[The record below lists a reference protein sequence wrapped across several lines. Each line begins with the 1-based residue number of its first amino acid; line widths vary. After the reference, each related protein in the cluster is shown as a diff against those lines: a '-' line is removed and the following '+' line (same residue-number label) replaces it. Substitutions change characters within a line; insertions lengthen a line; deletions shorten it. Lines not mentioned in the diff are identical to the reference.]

1 MSSHSLGA
9 NFNKEE
15 LENIQKGLTVYTD
28 NNQYYTNDGTTY
40 YDTSSGTAVN
50 EWGTSLLEIENTS
63 TAEIQAIA
71 DDGGYTFEQAQQ
83 IVTGEGVTFE
93 GGSGSSN
100 NSSQNKDKTTTK
112 TKRPYRNPLRKIA
125 NGGVLQYPID
135 LDTDLQDY
143 FEIQIFRYR
152 AAGGLPGI
160 KQGNQGYE
168 KDKVKKFKRVNTSF
182 ETGGYLGAS
191 NRRGNR
197 QNFRL
202 QDLQSTIQLPIP
214 PSLKDMNSVDFTG
227 GTMSGLA
234 AAMFGPTVQAF
245 LGKQSTATEAFQ
257 KEKAKNI
264 FDFRT
269 KAQNVI
275 KGIFDVGSKTLE
287 AFGDAVDDKG
297 FRRVTSLNAIAQAIG
312 ALGVSVDVDQAIT
325 RTSGAVRN
333 PNLELLFKGPSLR
346 SFNFNIRLTPRSPEE
361 SKRVRMIIRALK
373 QHSAAKKNP
382 QIFSGD
388 AEGELGG
395 NFLLGTPDVFK
406 LRYIKAR
413 TQRDIKGLNKF
424 KTCALTSM
432 AVDYTGEVGRFAAYE
447 EDSQPVTTI
456 ISLSFTELTPIYDQD
471 YAEFTAHDD
480 VGL

>member
-15 LENIQKGLTVYTD
+15 LEDIQKGLTVYTD

-40 YDTSSGTAVN
+40 YDTSSGIAVN

-93 GGSGSSN
+93 GGSGSSSN
-100 NSSQNKDKTTTK
+100 NSQNKDKTTTK

-168 KDKVKKFKRVNTSF
+168 KDKVKKFKKVNNSF
-182 ETGGYLGAS
+182 EQGGYLGAS

-234 AAMFGPTVQAF
+234 AAMFGPTV
-245 LGKQSTATEAFQ
+245 
-257 KEKAKNI
+257 
-264 FDFRT
+264 
-269 KAQNVI
+269 
-275 KGIFDVGSKTLE
+275 
-287 AFGDAVDDKG
+287 
-297 FRRVTSLNAIAQAIG
+297 
-312 ALGVSVDVDQAIT
+312 
-325 RTSGAVRN
+325 
-333 PNLELLFKGPSLR
+333 
-346 SFNFNIRLTPRSPEE
+346 
-361 SKRVRMIIRALK
+361 
-373 QHSAAKKNP
+373 
-382 QIFSGD
+382 
-388 AEGELGG
+388 
-395 NFLLGTPDVFK
+395 
-406 LRYIKAR
+406 
-413 TQRDIKGLNKF
+413 
-424 KTCALTSM
+424 
-432 AVDYTGEVGRFAAYE
+432 
-447 EDSQPVTTI
+447 
-456 ISLSFTELTPIYDQD
+456 
-471 YAEFTAHDD
+471 
-480 VGL
+480 

>member
-1 MSSHSLGA
+1 MSFSEFRRSEEFQNLQNTVPAGSFNISPQGQA
-9 NFNKEE
+9 EALNNRIENQTGIGPGQATQGGVTTQEALDLADSFREDSTDNTNKNKE
-15 LENIQKGLTVYTD
+15 KST
-28 NNQYYTNDGTTY
+28 TN
-40 YDTSSGTAVN
+40 
-50 EWGTSLLEIENTS
+50 
-63 TAEIQAIA
+63 
-71 DDGGYTFEQAQQ
+71 
-83 IVTGEGVTFE
+83 
-93 GGSGSSN
+93 
-100 NSSQNKDKTTTK
+100 KK

-168 KDKVKKFKRVNTSF
+168 KDKVKKFKRVNKSF
-182 ETGGYLGAS
+182 EQGGYLSAS

-245 LGKQSTATEAFQ
+245 LGKKSTAEEAFRNTKKGVIQ
-257 KEKAKNI
+257 NFRDKASEVLGNI
-264 FDFRT
+264 
-269 KAQNVI
+269 I
-275 KGIFDVGSKTLE
+275 GVGGKTLE
-287 AFGDAVDDKG
+287 NLGDAIDDKG

-346 SFNFNIRLTPRSPEE
+346 SFNFNIRLTPRSPDE

-382 QIFSGD
+382 QIFSGQ

-432 AVDYTGEVGRFAAYE
+432 SVDYTGEIGRFAAYE

-471 YAEFTAHDD
+471 YAEFTNDDD

>member
-1 MSSHSLGA
+1 MSFSEFRNSEEFQNLQNTAPVGGFNISPQGQA
-9 NFNKEE
+9 EALNNRIENQTGIGPGQATQGGVTTQEALDLADSFREDSTDNTNKNKE
-15 LENIQKGLTVYTD
+15 KST
-28 NNQYYTNDGTTY
+28 TN
-40 YDTSSGTAVN
+40 
-50 EWGTSLLEIENTS
+50 
-63 TAEIQAIA
+63 
-71 DDGGYTFEQAQQ
+71 
-83 IVTGEGVTFE
+83 
-93 GGSGSSN
+93 
-100 NSSQNKDKTTTK
+100 KKTR
-112 TKRPYRNPLRKIA
+112 RPYRNPLKKIA
-125 NGGVLQYPID
+125 NGGVIQYPID
-135 LDTDLQDY
+135 LNTDLQDY

-182 ETGGYLGAS
+182 EQGGYLSAS

-245 LGKQSTATEAFQ
+245 LGKKSSA
-257 KEKAKNI
+257 EKAFRETKKKDILSFREKASEVLGNI
-264 FDFRT
+264 
-269 KAQNVI
+269 I
-275 KGIFDVGSKTLE
+275 GVGGKTLE
-287 AFGDAVDDKG
+287 NLGDAIDDKG

-346 SFNFNIRLTPRSPEE
+346 SFNFNIRLTPRSPDE

-413 TQRDIKGLNKF
+413 TQKDIKGLNKF

-432 AVDYTGEVGRFAAYE
+432 SVDYTGEIGRFASYE

-471 YAEFTAHDD
+471 YAEFTNDDD

>member
-1 MSSHSLGA
+1 MSFSEFRNSEEFQNLQNTVPAGSFNISPQGQA
-9 NFNKEE
+9 EALNNRIENQTGIGPGQATQGGVTTQEALDLADSFREDSTDNTNKNKE
-15 LENIQKGLTVYTD
+15 KST
-28 NNQYYTNDGTTY
+28 TN
-40 YDTSSGTAVN
+40 
-50 EWGTSLLEIENTS
+50 
-63 TAEIQAIA
+63 
-71 DDGGYTFEQAQQ
+71 
-83 IVTGEGVTFE
+83 
-93 GGSGSSN
+93 
-100 NSSQNKDKTTTK
+100 KK

-168 KDKVKKFKRVNTSF
+168 KDKVKKFKRVNKSF
-182 ETGGYLGAS
+182 EQGGYLSAS

-245 LGKQSTATEAFQ
+245 LGKKSTAEEAFRNTRRGVIQ
-257 KEKAKNI
+257 NFRDKASEVLGNI
-264 FDFRT
+264 
-269 KAQNVI
+269 I
-275 KGIFDVGSKTLE
+275 GVGGKTLE
-287 AFGDAVDDKG
+287 NLGDAIDDKG

-346 SFNFNIRLTPRSPEE
+346 SFNFNIRLTPRSPDE

-382 QIFSGD
+382 QIFSGQ

-432 AVDYTGEVGRFAAYE
+432 SVDYTGEIGRFAAYE

-471 YAEFTAHDD
+471 YAEFTNDDD

>member
-1 MSSHSLGA
+1 MSFSEFRNSEEFQNLQNTVPAGSFNISPQGQA
-9 NFNKEE
+9 EALNNRIENQTGIGPGQATQGGVTTQEALDLADSFREDSTDNTNKNKE
-15 LENIQKGLTVYTD
+15 KST
-28 NNQYYTNDGTTY
+28 TN
-40 YDTSSGTAVN
+40 
-50 EWGTSLLEIENTS
+50 
-63 TAEIQAIA
+63 
-71 DDGGYTFEQAQQ
+71 
-83 IVTGEGVTFE
+83 
-93 GGSGSSN
+93 
-100 NSSQNKDKTTTK
+100 KK

-168 KDKVKKFKRVNTSF
+168 KDKVKKFKKVNNSF
-182 ETGGYLGAS
+182 ETGGYLSAS

-245 LGKQSTATEAFQ
+245 LGKKSTAEEAFRNTKKGVIQ
-257 KEKAKNI
+257 NFRDKASEVLGNI
-264 FDFRT
+264 
-269 KAQNVI
+269 I
-275 KGIFDVGSKTLE
+275 GVGGKTLE
-287 AFGDAVDDKG
+287 NLGDAIDDKG

-346 SFNFNIRLTPRSPEE
+346 SFNFNIRLTPRSPDE

-382 QIFSGD
+382 QIFSGE

-432 AVDYTGEVGRFAAYE
+432 SVDYTGEIGRFAAYE

-471 YAEFTAHDD
+471 YAEFTNDDD

>member
-1 MSSHSLGA
+1 MSFSEFRNSEEFQNLQNTVPAGSFNISPQGQA
-9 NFNKEE
+9 EALNNRIENQTGIGPGQATQGGVTTQEALDLADSFREDSTDNTNKNKE
-15 LENIQKGLTVYTD
+15 KST
-28 NNQYYTNDGTTY
+28 TN
-40 YDTSSGTAVN
+40 
-50 EWGTSLLEIENTS
+50 
-63 TAEIQAIA
+63 
-71 DDGGYTFEQAQQ
+71 
-83 IVTGEGVTFE
+83 
-93 GGSGSSN
+93 
-100 NSSQNKDKTTTK
+100 KK

-125 NGGVLQYPID
+125 NGGVIQYPID

-168 KDKVKKFKRVNTSF
+168 KDKVKKFKKVNNSF
-182 ETGGYLGAS
+182 ETGGYLSAS

-245 LGKQSTATEAFQ
+245 LGKKSTAEEAFRNTRRGVIQ
-257 KEKAKNI
+257 NFRDKASEVLGNI
-264 FDFRT
+264 
-269 KAQNVI
+269 I
-275 KGIFDVGSKTLE
+275 GVGGKTLE
-287 AFGDAVDDKG
+287 NLGDAIDDKG

-432 AVDYTGEVGRFAAYE
+432 SVDYTGEIGRFAAYE

-471 YAEFTAHDD
+471 YAEFTNDDD

>member
-1 MSSHSLGA
+1 MVFWGQNFDKQEKERLGDPKYYEQRRNELTNTGKYDIPA
-9 NFNKEE
+9 YYDEQGRPRTISGELLLNYEQRLDNLYSTEQEYSNLVGEDDSGDGVFSTENDNSTTTVKNKE
-15 LENIQKGLTVYTD
+15 
-28 NNQYYTNDGTTY
+28 
-40 YDTSSGTAVN
+40 
-50 EWGTSLLEIENTS
+50 
-63 TAEIQAIA
+63 
-71 DDGGYTFEQAQQ
+71 
-83 IVTGEGVTFE
+83 
-93 GGSGSSN
+93 
-100 NSSQNKDKTTTK
+100 KDKKKTK
-112 TKRPYRNPLRKIA
+112 TRTPYRNPLRKIA

-168 KDKVKKFKRVNTSF
+168 KDRVEKFKKVNNSF
-182 ETGGYLGAS
+182 ERGGYLSAS

-202 QDLQSTIQLPIP
+202 QDLQSTIQLPMP
-214 PSLKDMNSVDFTG
+214 PSLKDMNSTDFAG

-245 LGKQSTATEAFQ
+245 LGKGSTAAFE
-257 KEKAKNI
+257 KEKASNI

-269 KAQNVI
+269 KARNVI
-275 KGIFDVGSKTLE
+275 GDLLGVGKETFRQL
-287 AFGDAVDDKG
+287 GDAVDDKG

-312 ALGVSVDVDQAIT
+312 ALGVNIDVEQAIT

-346 SFNFNIRLTPRSPEE
+346 SFSFNIRLTPRSPEE

-424 KTCALTSM
+424 KTCALTSI

-471 YAEFTAHDD
+471 YAEFTNDDD